1 MLLTDL
7 GFQVETVMEGF
18 GFLTYRQ
25 TVSSYS
31 LLPSPSHSLI
41 SVPRVYWGILEEES
55 EIIDQKF

>member
-7 GFQVETVMEGF
+7 GFQVESVMVGSVF
-18 GFLTYRQ
+18 PAYHQ

-41 SVPRVYWGILEEES
+41 SVPRVYWGI
-55 EIIDQKF
+55 